1 MSFSVNHIFQN
12 ETQTVYTNILFFLL
26 LYLSTCTFIQVTIYN
41 GLRDTGVPHQ
51 GAEKWIQTIGNG
63 TIQHRRKWSSLSVGG
78 GSNQTLGEQVAGYV
92 TNYANNITFVTLIGA
107 GHLSPGERPASAYQ
121 MISSFLRHESL
132 PKYNGPVCPKNK
144 IWLGRGWADF
154 QC

>member
-1 MSFSVNHIFQN
+1 MSFKQNPKLYISNIF
-12 ETQTVYTNILFFLL
+12 ILFLCYISLL
-26 LYLSTCTFIQVTIYN
+26 HSFIQVTIYN

>member
-1 MSFSVNHIFQN
+1 M
-12 ETQTVYTNILFFLL
+12 YTNILFFLL
-26 LYLSTCTFIQVTIYN
+26 LYISTCTFIQVTIYN

-107 GHLSPGERPASAYQ
+107 GHLSPGERPSSAYQ

>member
-1 MSFSVNHIFQN
+1 MSFKQNPKLYISNIF
-12 ETQTVYTNILFFLL
+12 ILFLCYISLL
-26 LYLSTCTFIQVTIYN
+26 HSFIQVTIYN

-92 TNYANNITFVTLIGA
+92 TKYANNITFVTLIGA

-121 MISSFLRHESL
+121 MISSFLRHEPL